1 MTSEPAQHMMNPA
14 AFWSLMLIIFFG
26 FIVAMI
32 FVYRR
37 KPKED
42 LKETPEPQSLN
53 AFDETLKSITTF
65 SDEAKKEL
73 EEKQKAE
80 EENKKREE
88 NDKDP
93 LLKIETESRKKMM
106 QDKNHIKKSAADEY
120 FERTKNVANEILQ
133 QKK

>member
-1 MTSEPAQHMMNPA
+1 MNPA
-14 AFWSLMLIIFFG
+14 AFWALMLIVFFA
-26 FIVAMI
+26 FIVGMI
-32 FVYRR
+32 YAFRR
-37 KPKED
+37 NTDSKE
-42 LKETPEPQSLN
+42 KEKVETQPLN
-53 AFDETLKSITTF
+53 SFDDTLKSITTY
-65 SDEAKKEL
+65 SEAAQKEM

-80 EENKKREE
+80 EEKKKQEE
-88 NDKDP
+88 DAKDP